1 MNIKA
6 ENLSLST
13 DHTTQMKHDYLK
25 IFTLPTTTQK
35 INQLCSLHSIEKL
48 YLNLLCS
55 RKTQSTSIWFD
66 EFQSAQQYWTD
77 SSLYSTLTFCWLNR
91 LFCCGN
97 KRFVV
102 FEVLATFETLANTRW
117 KQQNQLA
124 DVWKEHSVSSSPEH
138 RDLSIP
144 SHPWLKAA
152 PRLQCWGDDLLSPWL
167 TSIIELHFLSYCIL
181 KRDNEQQSFF
191 AHEISVNVLLLFKNS
206 RTTVLLTQNI
216 TLVVLS
222 GYI

>member
-1 MNIKA
+1 MLLTLHWETVFKPVLLWKDTKYIHLILWVPVCSTVLNWQ
-6 ENLSLST
+6 LSLQ
-13 DHTTQMKHDYLK
+13 H
-25 IFTLPTTTQK
+25 
-35 INQLCSLHSIEKL
+35 
-48 YLNLLCS
+48 
-55 RKTQSTSIWFD
+55 
-66 EFQSAQQYWTD
+66 
-77 SSLYSTLTFCWLNR
+77 TFCWLNG
-91 LFCCGN
+91 LFCYGN

-124 DVWKEHSVSSSPEH
+124 DVWKEHSVSCSPEH

-181 KRDNEQQSFF
+181 KRDHEQQSFF

-206 RTTVLLTQNI
+206 RTTILLTQNI
-216 TLVVLS
+216 TLVVLCS
-222 GYI
+222 VDTSRKTLGKISALTQGSLKN